1 MENHDE
7 VVQAFLE
14 RAFYLNYIGFYPIG
28 IVIFIAYTYILT
40 RDYQR
45 ARDIYDIQFSSAV
58 KEYYP
63 MKDVLE
69 VKISKPSID
78 KKISKK
84 VTEKRKK
91 RIKKNNEFDPSLY
104 SRI

>member
-58 KEYYP
+58 KEYSP

-69 VKISKPSID
+69 AKISKPSID

-84 VTEKRKK
+84 VTEKRKN
-91 RIKKNNEFDPSLY
+91 RIKKK
-104 SRI
+104 